1 MTSAV
6 TYPAGGTTMSLAVL
20 TSREAVG
27 AAIAEFDKIGR
38 DRFLEKY
45 GFGSGQTFFRTA
57 NGAEYDAEAILAAA
71 VGVQHPG
78 RGALKASEF
87 RATPDAVADKL
98 HELGFSVIDA
108 YDDEDARIT
117 ARDIELIASARQK
130 AARGIK
136 YADLDQDERDAY
148 GRVHIALE
156 ILGNI
161 VAAELGD
168 PDDVL
173 VKLTSGFHPRAGVRG
188 YIPKDL
194 WFAVFP
200 EENADTLAGNPQ
212 LFMIVS
218 ERGLEYG
225 FGAAVHPNDFSTQNL
240 KDKVRETAPL
250 VFARL
255 PNPNSSE
262 ARQLAQRIE
271 QSGGWHFRR
280 KHRLEPHGSEFASL
294 DDWLAYLHSPAGT
307 KNAAGGI
314 CRYISSIEL
323 DHANLTDQAR
333 EMAILFQGLLM
344 RDWLGEREEAPLLT
358 RSIRDTALPPAE
370 RSKGFAE
377 RLQSFLT
384 VFGQKRHEK
393 FGIDPDLRNAI
404 QHLEVW
410 ISQTPAVRARPN
422 IRVSLSVGKGN
433 WTNTPWIALLDRRVT
448 TTTQEGIYVVFL
460 ISEDLQ
466 VTYLTLNQGM
476 TALVQSLGQ
485 KGAAAEMIRVGDAA
499 RGRLRH
505 LPEQGFHLDNGIDLR
520 SRGSAKNYEIG
531 TIAHFDIPTSA
542 IPDDSEIAER
552 LESLLAAYE
561 KIAIDED
568 TTIDLTEGEVPPTI
582 SAPPPYSV
590 DDALSELFIERSEF
604 ERILTIWRS
613 KMNLILQGAPG
624 VGKSYLAKR
633 LAYAL
638 IGVRDEAAIEA
649 VQFHQSYS
657 YEDFVRG
664 FRPDGSGGFELRD
677 GIFLRFVETARL
689 HPSTPFVLIID
700 EINRGNLS
708 KIFGELMLLI
718 EADKRSPKGST
729 RLAYPRHEEGRFFI
743 PDNVYLI
750 GMMNTADRSLSL
762 VDYALRRRFAFVT
775 AEPQFEA
782 LGFAQFL
789 RDRKLPDG
797 MITRIQAHM
806 GSLNEAIATDRI
818 NLGPGFR
825 IGHSFFT
832 PRDDV
837 RDPELWYQSI
847 VDTEIAP
854 LLEEY
859 WFDSPDRA
867 DEWHERLKVKHP

>member
-1 MTSAV
+1 
-6 TYPAGGTTMSLAVL
+6 MSLAVL
-20 TSREAVG
+20 TSSEAVD
-27 AAIAEFDKIGR
+27 AAIAEFEKIGR

-45 GFGSGQTFFRTA
+45 GYGSGQTFIKTSD
-57 NGAEYDAEAILAAA
+57 GAEYDAEAILAAA
-71 VGVQHPG
+71 VGIQYPD
-78 RGALKASEF
+78 RGALKPGEF
-87 RATPDAVADKL
+87 RATPDVVSDKL
-98 HELGFSVIDA
+98 HELGFAVIDA
-108 YDDEDARIT
+108 YDDEHARIT
-117 ARDIELIASARQK
+117 SSDIELIASAREK
-130 AARGIK
+130 ATSGTK
-136 YADLDQDERDAY
+136 YADLDQSERDAF
-148 GRVHIALE
+148 GRVHTALA
-156 ILGNI
+156 ILGDI

-168 PDDVL
+168 AEDVS

-194 WFAVFP
+194 WFAVYP
-200 EENADTLAGNPQ
+200 AENADTLAGNPQ

-225 FGAAVHPNDFSTQNL
+225 FGAAVHPNDFSTQSL

-255 PNPNSSE
+255 PNPSSSE
-262 ARQLAQRIE
+262 ADQLARRIE
-271 QSGGWHFRR
+271 QSGDWHFRR
-280 KHRLEPHGSEFASL
+280 KHRLAPQASEFASL
-294 DDWLAYLHSPAGT
+294 NDWLAYLHSPAGA

-314 CRYISSIEL
+314 CRYISGPDL
-323 DHANLTDQAR
+323 DHTDLVDQAR
-333 EMAILFQGLLM
+333 KMAILFQGLLM
-344 RDWLGEREEAPLLT
+344 RDWLGGHDELPLLA
-358 RSIRDTALPPAE
+358 RSIAVTAAHSPGGSSE
-370 RSKGFAE
+370 FAK
-377 RLQSFLT
+377 RLTDFLA
-384 VFGQKRHEK
+384 VFGQKRLEK
-393 FGIDPDLRNAI
+393 FGIGTDLRDVI
-404 QHLEVW
+404 QSLEAW
-410 ISQTPAVRARPN
+410 ISSTPAVRARPN

-460 ISEDLQ
+460 VSEDLQ
-466 VTYLTLNQGM
+466 ITYLTLNQGM
-476 TALVQSLGQ
+476 TALVQALGQ
-485 KGAAAEMIRVGDAA
+485 KGAAAEMVRVGDAS
-499 RGRLRH
+499 RRRLQN
-505 LPEQGFHLDNGIDLR
+505 LAGEGFDLDNNIDLR

-531 TIAHFDIPTSA
+531 TIAHFDIPNSS
-542 IPDDSEIAER
+542 IPDDLEIAAR
-552 LESLLAAYE
+552 LESVLAAYE
-561 KIAIDED
+561 RIAIDEGIMTKPVESD
-568 TTIDLTEGEVPPTI
+568 HSPEISKPPL
-582 SAPPPYSV
+582 YSV
-590 DDALSELFIERSEF
+590 DEALEELFIERSEF

-638 IGVRDEAAIEA
+638 IGARDESAIEA

-664 FRPDGSGGFELRD
+664 FRPDGSGGFELED

-718 EADKRSPKGST
+718 EADKRSPEWAT
-729 RLAYPRHEEGRFFI
+729 RLAYTRHGEGRFFI
-743 PDNVYLI
+743 PDNIYII

-775 AEPQFEA
+775 ADPQFEA
-782 LGFAQFL
+782 PGFVQFL
-789 RDRKLPDG
+789 RNRNLPDD
-797 MITRIQAHM
+797 IVTRIRTHM
-806 GSLNEAIATDRI
+806 GALNDTIATDRV

-832 PRDDV
+832 PRDNV
-837 RDPELWYQSI
+837 EDPELWYQMVI
-847 VDTEIAP
+847 ETEIAP

-859 WFDSPDRA
+859 WFDNPDRA
-867 DEWHERLKVKHP
+867 DEWRERLSASRP